1 MLPQSLTPQQLQL
14 FLDAYQQSGQV
25 LDRSFDSPFLRLFI
39 SADSARLAQYFY
51 QRDAKAGDIIFREG
65 EAGNTMYLIWS
76 GRVAVFKGNLE
87 EFVVLGYRG
96 AGEIIGEMSVLD
108 ALPRSASVVALTD
121 LRLFGISREKFQQL
135 ISVTPSSGW
144 LVMSLLSARLRE
156 ADKAR
161 SQSVIGQ
168 KYLQGQVNYL
178 QTEKQR
184 LEEAQRLMQE
194 TSDLII
200 HDLRNP
206 LGAISISLKMLAM
219 TLPPDI
225 LQQNQEL
232 IDIAS
237 SSAERMMR
245 LVNDLLEVS
254 RMEAGE
260 SPLILGE
267 FDLNGSLGDIA
278 ARAAIINQKGVDVQK
293 KVAPNLPLVVADREK
308 IERVITNLVDNALK
322 YVPEKGCVILAAQI
336 VDDFV
341 QVSVTDNG
349 PGIPPEQR
357 ERIFGRFTQVSGEKT
372 RRRGFG
378 LGLSYCKL
386 AVEAHGGKIWVESGK
401 DGVGSRF
408 IFTLPLKPPRG
419 N

>member
-1 MLPQSLTPQQLQL
+1 
-14 FLDAYQQSGQV
+14 
-25 LDRSFDSPFLRLFI
+25 
-39 SADSARLAQYFY
+39 
-51 QRDAKAGDIIFREG
+51 
-65 EAGNTMYLIWS
+65 
-76 GRVAVFKGNLE
+76 
-87 EFVVLGYRG
+87 
-96 AGEIIGEMSVLD
+96 
-108 ALPRSASVVALTD
+108 
-121 LRLFGISREKFQQL
+121 
-135 ISVTPSSGW
+135 
-144 LVMSLLSARLRE
+144 
-156 ADKAR
+156 
-161 SQSVIGQ
+161 
-168 KYLQGQVNYL
+168 
-178 QTEKQR
+178 
-184 LEEAQRLMQE
+184 
-194 TSDLII
+194 
-200 HDLRNP
+200 
-206 LGAISISLKMLAM
+206 
-219 TLPPDI
+219 
-225 LQQNQEL
+225 
-232 IDIAS
+232 
-237 SSAERMMR
+237 
-245 LVNDLLEVS
+245 
-254 RMEAGE
+254 MEAGE